1 MKLLDLQNNEQFL
14 EKLANA
20 KTADGVHTLLNEYGV
35 EMSDEEIETA
45 LSEADKELPEEEL
58 ENVAGGIVGEI
69 LGGVAVLCFLIG
81 LARGSRCK

>member
-1 MKLLDLQNNEQFL
+1 MKLIDLQNNEQFL

-20 KTADGVHTLLNEYGV
+20 KTAESVRELLNEYGV
-35 EMSDEEIETA
+35 EMSDEEIEAA
-45 LSEADKELPEEEL
+45 LSEADKELPEEDL
-58 ENVAGGIVGEI
+58 ENVAGGFVGEI